1 VTRHDPAAALDRRP
15 NPFEFGAEIPPNRLV
30 DRQEEIDVVA
40 RTGINGGRMFLVGPR
55 RYGKTS
61 ILAAAAARLSQTGVV
76 VLRHDVE
83 TYETIGRLAEA
94 LLAGAARQLTGSL
107 EKAGEVVGRL
117 FARFRPHIDYDF
129 ADQTISVGLGIAKD
143 EAATTL
149 PILTDVLDAVD
160 QMATEA
166 GKKAVIILDE
176 FQALIDQG
184 GETAERQIRSVVQRH
199 HHVAYIFAGSKTRML
214 ADMTNSPERAFWK
227 LGARYA
233 IGPVPRADFLAFLR
247 KGFADA
253 GFAVE
258 DAGLIRIMDLAQD
271 VPYNVQQLAHMCWE
285 TLRVEPAR
293 GAPPTLTPTVVDRA
307 LDRVVAREDA
317 PYTQLWT
324 SLSATQRI
332 VLRALIDEGGRQL
345 RSAEVLAR
353 YGVASSTMT
362 RTLST
367 LDDRG
372 VIREEEHDGA
382 IRHRLEDP
390 FFAAWLRWAQRGS

>member
-1 VTRHDPAAALDRRP
+1 MPRRLPPPLDRRP
-15 NPFEFGAEIPPNRLV
+15 NPFEFGAEIPPERLV

-61 ILAAAAARLSQTGVV
+61 ILAAAAARLQEAGFVV
-76 VLRHDVE
+76 FRYDVE

-107 EKAGEVVGRL
+107 EKAGETVGRL
-117 FARFRPHIDYDF
+117 FSRFRPHVEYDF
-129 ADQTISVGLGIAKD
+129 ADQTISVGLGIAKS
-143 EAATTL
+143 EAATAL
-149 PILTDVLDAVD
+149 PVLTDVLDAVD
-160 QMATEA
+160 RMAGEA
-166 GKKAVIILDE
+166 SKKAVIILDE
-176 FQALIDQG
+176 FQSLVDQG

-233 IGPVPRADFLAFLR
+233 IGPVPRADFLPFLR
-247 KGFADA
+247 TGFVEA

-258 DAGLIRIMDLAQD
+258 DAALVRIMDLAED

-285 TLRVEPAR
+285 TLRVEPAH
-293 GAPPTLTPTVVDRA
+293 GGSPMLTAAVVDRA

-324 SLSATQRI
+324 NLSATQRI
-332 VLRALIDEGGRQL
+332 VVRALIDEGGRQL

-353 YGVASSTMT
+353 HGVASSSMT
-362 RTLST
+362 RTLSA
-367 LDDRG
+367 LDDLG
-372 VIREEEHDGA
+372 VVREEELDGS
-382 IRHRLEDP
+382 IRYRLEDP
-390 FFAAWLRWAQRGS
+390 FLAAWLRWAQRGS